1 MTIKELYEWALE
13 NGVENEVLW
22 TDYGEGLIRVEAPI
36 IAEDGDGVMI

>member
-22 TDYGEGLIRVEAPI
+22 TDYGEGLARVEAPQI
-36 IAEDGDGVMI
+36 DEHGDGVII